1 MSLIEKLKAGKHA
14 VKIITWPGTNN
25 AIGITV
31 LTEAESQSAHF
42 ETELMF
48 KQKGIEF
55 SAANVDEY
63 QSEESTQILARA
75 LVDPEAK
82 DKNGDPVRIFKSA
95 DELRGLIAH
104 PDIKAALIQEYNDWQ
119 TECSPKIESMTEE
132 QYDALF
138 SEVKKNASCLNS
150 LSLRTLRGLIIYLA
164 DRQTKL
170 RKASGST
177 S

>member
-14 VKIITWPGTNN
+14 VKIVTWPGSNN

-31 LTEAESQSAHF
+31 LTEAEIQAAYF

-48 KQKGIEF
+48 KSKGIEF
-55 SAANVDEY
+55 SAANVDAY
-63 QSEESTQILARA
+63 QSEESTQVLARA

-104 PDIKAALIQEYNDWQ
+104 PDVKAALIQEYNDWQ
-119 TECSPKIESMTEE
+119 AECSPKIETMTEE
-132 QYDALF
+132 KYDALF
-138 SEVKKNASCLNS
+138 AEVKKNPSCLNS
-150 LSLRTLRGLIIYLA
+150 SSSRTLRGLITYLA

-170 RKASGST
+170 RKVSGST